1 MAKERLNELQ
11 KWILVKCYEHR
22 DNDFPRG
29 IIARRQL
36 IYISNKITPSFG
48 VSVSRA
54 IWSLIDKGYARGL
67 NPISVDDMAMKDL
80 GKYKSK
86 EKLVIPLTR
95 DKKAKI
101 ITLTK
106 KGEKQAKELLMLNSD
121 TG

>member
-29 IIARRQL
+29 IIARRHL

-67 NPISVDDMAMKDL
+67 SPISVDDMAMKDL
-80 GKYKSK
+80 GVSHEIANKGAGNFMQICFGRNTSD
-86 EKLVIPLTR
+86 LV
-95 DKKAKI
+95 
-101 ITLTK
+101 
-106 KGEKQAKELLMLNSD
+106 
-121 TG
+121 